1 MTFTAQKITQMRA
14 FISLTCCRVLAQK
27 HYIHTTKKLMAER
40 KGDQITPIL
49 IIYPTEVIS
58 T

>member
-1 MTFTAQKITQMRA
+1 MTFIAQKVTQLRA

-27 HYIHTTKKLMAER
+27 RYIHTTKKLMAEK

-49 IIYPTEVIS
+49 IIHPTEVIS